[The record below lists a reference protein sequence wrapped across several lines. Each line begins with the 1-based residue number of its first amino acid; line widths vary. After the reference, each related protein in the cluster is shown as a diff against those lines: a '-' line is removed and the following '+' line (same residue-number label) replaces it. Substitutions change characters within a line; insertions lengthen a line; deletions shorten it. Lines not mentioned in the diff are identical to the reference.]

1 MHRQALARLYRP
13 RRFSEIAAQEH
24 VSATLRTAVQRGR
37 VAHAYLFCGPRGVGK
52 TTAARLLAMALNCE
66 RRGEGGGDD
75 GEPCGACESCERI
88 WAGRT
93 SLDVV
98 EIDAASHRGVE
109 DARELRER
117 ALYAPSAERR
127 FKVYIIDEAHMLT
140 REAWNALLK
149 VLEEPPPRVIF
160 VFATTDPAKILQSA
174 APILS
179 RCQRFDFRRI
189 SASEILKRLREI
201 GVSEKVEVEDAA
213 LLALA
218 RRADGAL
225 RDAISA
231 LDQVLAFTGD
241 RVAHADV
248 RTVLGL
254 VEEDLYFELFEI
266 LADRR
271 ARDVFPYVQKVVD
284 GGYDLLEFY
293 RGVTEG
299 LRMLL
304 RASLGGFAP
313 EDALPEEAAARYGAL
328 AQRFHAGDL
337 LRMLSALTELDTDG
351 RFRKSEQPRVL
362 LEALLVKF
370 AWLDRTVDLET
381 ILERGGAASA
391 DPSAPNLGRP
401 VAPPG
406 TTPTGATQV
415 SPPATPSGGS
425 TLREARAAWARMLA
439 EGKPLKPGQKFAL
452 RAVEVV
458 SFSPDGEIGVRAR
471 RQEPAWELLSD
482 ARFRRVAERELTS
495 LLGRPVR
502 MALHENESPA
512 PSAAD
517 ARPEA
522 PARLPHGEPELGDA
536 IAEWDLEITE

>member
-1 MHRQALARLYRP
+1 
-13 RRFSEIAAQEH
+13 
-24 VSATLRTAVQRGR
+24 
-37 VAHAYLFCGPRGVGK
+37 
-52 TTAARLLAMALNCE
+52 
-66 RRGEGGGDD
+66 D
-75 GEPCGACESCERI
+75 GEPCGTCESCERI
-88 WAGRT
+88 WAGRA

-117 ALYAPSAERR
+117 ALYAPSTERR

-201 GVSEKVEVEDAA
+201 AASEKVEVEDAA

-241 RVAHADV
+241 RVAHVDV

-271 ARDVFPYVQKVVD
+271 ARDVFPYVQKVVE

-293 RGVTEG
+293 RGLTEG

-304 RASLGGFAP
+304 RASLGGFGP
-313 EDALPEEAAARYGAL
+313 EDALPEEAAAGYGAL

-391 DPSAPNLGRP
+391 DPSAPNLARP

-425 TLREARAAWARMLA
+425 TLPEARVAWARMVA

-502 MALHENESPA
+502 MALLEDESPA
-512 PSAAD
+512 PSGAD

-522 PARLPHGEPELGDA
+522 RARLPHGEPELRDA
-536 IAEWDLEITE
+536 IAEWDLEITQ